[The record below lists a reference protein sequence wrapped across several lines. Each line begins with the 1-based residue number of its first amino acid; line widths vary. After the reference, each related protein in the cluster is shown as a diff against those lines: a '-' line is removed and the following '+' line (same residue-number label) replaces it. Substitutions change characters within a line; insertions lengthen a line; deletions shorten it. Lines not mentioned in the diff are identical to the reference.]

1 MRIVNVIENDR
12 SLTSLDALIMTDWD
26 MMDWKGK
33 PDITPVDWL
42 RVIPIGSDPDMIE
55 NNRLSPLTV
64 EEIENDSFTDRR

>member
-1 MRIVNVIENDR
+1 MNERENDWLL
-12 SLTSLDALIMTDWD
+12 SSFDALIVIDCNR
-26 MMDWKGK
+26 MDWKGK

>member
-1 MRIVNVIENDR
+1 
-12 SLTSLDALIMTDWD
+12 MTDWD